1 VQVELEKQTITKDIA
16 VKYLSLY
23 VGDADWSK
31 HIDTLW
37 ARLARKHGEAQAK
50 VLLKKTIA
58 CATML
63 PVYDRTKIPDNPEN
77 LLFWCP
83 TYQQFNEKDWTEIFL
98 EIVNKD
104 EQIEGWRL
112 ECQRL
117 GVVYPIVYAPW
128 PRQAFNWLFKAAEES
143 HQVTEENR
151 EQVEKRFER
160 LVLTYGG
167 LVICHIFQKEEYKI
181 KKKVLNW
188 RTGYFFERLIFD
200 IYTIDQVLKIKKQEL
215 LKTNKTLVKQ
225 IQN

>member
-1 VQVELEKQTITKDIA
+1 MQVELEKQTITKEMA

-37 ARLARKHGEAQAK
+37 SRLLRKHDESQAK

-98 EIVNKD
+98 EIVSKD

-143 HQVTEENR
+143 RQVTEENR

>member
-1 VQVELEKQTITKDIA
+1 MQVESEKQNITKEIA
-16 VKYLSLY
+16 VKYLNLY
-23 VGDADWSK
+23 VGDSDWSK

-37 ARLARKHGEAQAK
+37 ARLSKKHDETQAK
-50 VLLKKTIA
+50 ILLKKTIA

-83 TYQQFNEKDWTEIFL
+83 TYQQFSETDWTEIFL
-98 EIVNKD
+98 DIVNKD
-104 EQIEGWRL
+104 EQIESWRL

-143 HQVTEENR
+143 GQVTDENR

>member
-1 VQVELEKQTITKDIA
+1 
-16 VKYLSLY
+16 
-23 VGDADWSK
+23 
-31 HIDTLW
+31 
-37 ARLARKHGEAQAK
+37 
-50 VLLKKTIA
+50 
-58 CATML
+58 
-63 PVYDRTKIPDNPEN
+63 
-77 LLFWCP
+77 
-83 TYQQFNEKDWTEIFL
+83 
-98 EIVNKD
+98 
-104 EQIEGWRL
+104 
-112 ECQRL
+112 
-117 GVVYPIVYAPW
+117 VYPIVYAPW

-143 HQVTEENR
+143 GQVTDENR